1 MCGARDYIHGQLGGH
16 SMRSLIRW
24 KAFVICAAGTVA
36 LLAASAPLW
45 AHHSFGVVYD
55 EKKPVTL
62 TGAVSK
68 IEWTNPHS
76 FLLIDVKD
84 ADGKVTTWSFE
95 GYPATVLYRSGWKK
109 DVTMKVGDAATVFGW
124 QARAGGPHAHARQ
137 VTLADGS
144 KQLFGLGPGTGD
156 GGAAP
161 QIAPPAN

>member
-1 MCGARDYIHGQLGGH
+1 
-16 SMRSLIRW
+16 MRSLIRW

-36 LLAASAPLW
+36 LLAASAPVW

-109 DVTMKVGDAATVFGW
+109 DVTMKVGDAVTVFGW

-144 KQLFGLGPGTGD
+144 KHFFGPGPGTGD